1 MRLTL
6 GTARQGKARIRVM
19 ISAAYA
25 YARDD
30 LDNGLEAFKTVGKKL
45 GVV

>member
-25 YARDD
+25 RDD